1 MVFMFLY
8 LSYSDIAEMTRRV
21 NRLEN
26 ELNQLGEE
34 NEALRDQLGLGVGE
48 RVDLS
53 PLRRRK
59 QTELEQLRK
68 DYKLIENEVRKACV
82 YVFCF

>member
-1 MVFMFLY
+1 
-8 LSYSDIAEMTRRV
+8 MTRQV

-26 ELNQLGEE
+26 GLNQLSEE
-34 NEALRDQLGLGVGE
+34 NEALRDQLGLQVGE

-68 DYKLIENEVRKACV
+68 DYKLMESEVNTHHL
-82 YVFCF
+82 